1 MRKKFENR
9 GKSFRLGKLL
19 LILAAVL
26 IVGAA
31 AGVLFIRQT
40 RGEQL
45 QQTLPTE
52 TVPPATTAPPE
63 TTEETTE
70 ETTLPYKESG
80 KDQFNILI
88 IGQQSRAGS
97 ETDDIRLADTLIL
110 ATINK
115 QTKTIDLTSFLRDT
129 YVKLPDF
136 TEASGKTHHC
146 GRNRINVAYHLGY
159 LWGDLGGAMQ
169 MVNDCLYN
177 NFGVEVDY
185 DVEVSFDGFIDI
197 VDMLGGIDVELSE
210 DEAAYLNKD
219 KRYVYYEVQPG
230 MQHLDGMAAL
240 SYARMRKSNAGDS
253 DISRTGRQR
262 AFIAA
267 ILEKVRNLDFWELYY
282 LAKDALPMITT
293 NMTDDE
299 ILTLLWEVLP
309 LLPEMEIRSHVIPA
323 QGTWSGKM
331 VDIGGWPSSVLSF
344 NEQKNRAYLEKI
356 MNGENPDEPE
366 ETTAPTETTRPE
378 ETDAAETAKN
388 TTASTKG
395 G

>member
-1 MRKKFENR
+1 MSKKFEDAGKSSHR
-9 GKSFRLGKLL
+9 GKFL
-19 LILAAVL
+19 LILAVVIL
-26 IVGAA
+26 VVGVA
-31 AGVLFIRQT
+31 AGILFIRPS

-52 TVPPATTAPPE
+52 TAAPVTTVPPE

-70 ETTLPYKESG
+70 ETTLPYTESG

-88 IGQQSRAGS
+88 IGQQSRAGG

-169 MVNDCLYN
+169 MINDCLYN

-197 VDMLGGIDVELSE
+197 VDMLDGIDVELSK

-219 KRYVYYEVQPG
+219 KRFVYYEVQPG

-253 DISRTGRQR
+253 DISRTSRQR
-262 AFIAA
+262 AFITA

-299 ILTLLWEVLP
+299 IMTLLWEVLP
-309 LLPEMEIRSHVIPA
+309 LLPDMEIRSHVIPA
-323 QGTWSGKM
+323 KGTWSGKM
-331 VDIGGWPSSVLSF
+331 IDIGGWPSSVLSF
-344 NEQKNRAYLEKI
+344 NEEKNRAYMEKI
-356 MNGENPDEPE
+356 RNGENPDEPE
-366 ETTAPTETTRPE
+366 ETTAPQKA
-378 ETDAAETAKN
+378 DTATKPAQN
-388 TTASTKG
+388 ASAPTKG
-395 G
+395 S